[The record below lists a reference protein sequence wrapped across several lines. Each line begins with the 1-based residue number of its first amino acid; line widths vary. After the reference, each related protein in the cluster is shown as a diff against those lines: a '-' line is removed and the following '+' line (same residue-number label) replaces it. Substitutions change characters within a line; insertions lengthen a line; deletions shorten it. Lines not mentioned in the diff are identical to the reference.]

1 MTIEALKKVMD
12 ETGLYY
18 DPDHPDYV
26 ESKKKNTLA
35 PPFIEFELEKKSEAA
50 DNVDYFSWSMIYVR
64 VYTDVGDKAEKTVED
79 VLKAHEMF
87 YTKDRSFLPEMGIW
101 EAVYTMEEL

>member
-1 MTIEALKKVMD
+1 MTIEALKTIMD

-26 ESKKKNTLA
+26 ESKKKSGLT
-35 PPFIEFELEKKSEAA
+35 PPFLEFEIEKAGEAA
-50 DNVDYFSWSMIYVR
+50 DDAEWTSWSRIYVR
-64 VYTDVGDKAEKTVED
+64 VYTDVGDKAEQTVED
-79 VLKAHEMF
+79 VLAAHSMF
-87 YTKDRSFLPEMGIW
+87 YSKDRAYIPEMGIW